1 MGRQARLKHEQRLA
15 RAQQAARAA
24 LGLIDDWRGQTAP
37 SDIGKGMDVRR
48 ARSTFIDGI
57 NAKGGPVYTGW
68 VPVTSSDSVTTP
80 SDDDARL
87 GDIYTHTAKHR
98 HPTSG
103 TDDAARRYDAARR
116 ADEAS
121 RRERERMNQEPV
133 TIEARMPEAW
143 EDWAM
148 RSRVQFVGGA
158 SRPDCTKARR
168 DPRKAQAQRKA
179 QGQARR
185 QARKRR

>member
-1 MGRQARLKHEQRLA
+1 MSRRQRRE
-15 RAQQAARAA
+15 AARA
-24 LGLIDDWRGQTAP
+24 LYRFNQEL
-37 SDIGKGMDVRR
+37 RR
-48 ARSTFIDGI
+48 AIQQGAELHPTAASSPAVTVSSNNYMSHANRWDV
-57 NAKGGPVYTGW
+57 PVYT
-68 VPVTSSDSVTTP
+68 SDHLYAQTAEPAP
-80 SDDDARL
+80 SNSR
-87 GDIYTHTAKHR
+87 
-98 HPTSG
+98 
-103 TDDAARRYDAARR
+103 TDDAARR

-133 TIEARMPEAW
+133 TIEARMPDAW

-168 DPRKAQAQRKA
+168 DPRKARDKRKA
-179 QGQARR
+179 QAQARK